1 MFMKEYI
8 NYRAIRKKQIISDT
22 RTPRPSSSN
31 IHKAAR
37 NDLKEGFTKS
47 IKFMGTTGRT
57 IYFIIY

>member
-1 MFMKEYI
+1 MYLKEYK
-8 NYRAIRKKQIISDT
+8 NDLAIRKKQIISDT

-31 IHKAAR
+31 IHKVER